1 MLICSLDE
9 NIVKSSK
16 LIMSRE
22 AMMSNEVILEDEEM
36 ICSSCEIDP
45 SLDMSEF
52 AQDFIWHPA
61 KKY

>member
-1 MLICSLDE
+1 MITSSLDE
-9 NIVKSSK
+9 NILKSSK
-16 LIMSRE
+16 LIMSHE
-22 AMMSNEVILEDEEM
+22 AMMATEVILEDEEM
-36 ICSSCEIDP
+36 ICSSCDIDT